1 MYAAYD
7 DLRDEL
13 ARKEYGKSYDKL
25 EETQQMLCRLYYK
38 TMISEAEPRS
48 IGGGL

>member
-1 MYAAYD
+1 LYGAYD
-7 DLRDEL
+7 DLRDNL
-13 ARKEYGKSYDKL
+13 ARKEFGKPYDKL
-25 EETQQMLCRLYYK
+25 EEAQQMLCRLYYK